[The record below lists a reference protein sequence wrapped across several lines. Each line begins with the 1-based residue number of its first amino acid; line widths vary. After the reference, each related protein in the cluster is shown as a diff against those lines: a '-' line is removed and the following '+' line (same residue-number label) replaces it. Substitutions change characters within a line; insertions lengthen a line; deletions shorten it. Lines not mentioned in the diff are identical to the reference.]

1 VRSRQ
6 VSEPPTA
13 TTTTICSPC
22 PLAPLAH
29 HVPVALMW
37 LYVLV
42 VGVSGFREFPDS
54 GIGGR
59 TWRPGG
65 FLAART
71 RGAPRRGR
79 IRHGKGH
86 MVMIGFMVG
95 LWRARTT
102 RPLLW
107 WVVALLAYAVFP
119 LPSEWVLLLIVGL
132 GVALTVTVRR
142 LRESGQVVQRHSER
156 AWDLADRLSAAVE
169 DRIRGTAPPHAQPY
183 PVGYAP
189 PVPTALGPVG
199 VVYDP
204 GALLSAVVA
213 VLAAEG
219 LPANAGPAL
228 PACVQLLSW
237 LGIGVQ
243 AGVPAPTAHGLVTAL
258 LPGAPGRPRAV
269 PPGLVASVIRAVLTE
284 DGVLPAQITTDDAEA
299 LITGSALIL
308 EALGIAPDDM
318 AGPLGAWP
326 VMAEII
332 DAAPQPP
339 PYEPPTGPYQQWGR

>member
-6 VSEPPTA
+6 VTEPHA
-13 TTTTICSPC
+13 RITIAVCSPC

-42 VGVSGFREFPDS
+42 VGGWGFREFPDS
-54 GIGGR
+54 GSGGR

-86 MVMIGFMVG
+86 MVMIGFVVG

-119 LPSEWVLLLIVGL
+119 LPPEWVLLLIVGL

-169 DRIRGTAPPHAQPY
+169 DRIRGAAPPHAQPH
-183 PVGYAP
+183 PVGYAQHG
-189 PVPTALGPVG
+189 PTALGPVG
-199 VVYDP
+199 AVYDP

-219 LPANAGPAL
+219 LPANAARRCPR
-228 PACVQLLSW
+228 ACNCCRGWASVSRPECLR
-237 LGIGVQ
+237 
-243 AGVPAPTAHGLVTAL
+243 L
-258 LPGAPGRPRAV
+258 LP
-269 PPGLVASVIRAVLTE
+269 
-284 DGVLPAQITTDDAEA
+284 TD
-299 LITGSALIL
+299 L
-308 EALGIAPDDM
+308 
-318 AGPLGAWP
+318 
-326 VMAEII
+326 
-332 DAAPQPP
+332 
-339 PYEPPTGPYQQWGR
+339 